1 MKISSQNFV
10 FHHFWGMYMIVTM
23 AMVMA
28 MAVKLS
34 SVQNK
39 TTTQNNWSAQ
49 HCSLFKTYFIELTT
63 NNMFLNACDKP
74 KYDKN
79 LTYSHFYGRV
89 YIIITIRCKEN
100 SFFIFPLG
108 QGGPSSRYWFG
119 PW

>member
-39 TTTQNNWSAQ
+39 TTTQNNW
-49 HCSLFKTYFIELTT
+49 
-63 NNMFLNACDKP
+63 
-74 KYDKN
+74 
-79 LTYSHFYGRV
+79 
-89 YIIITIRCKEN
+89 
-100 SFFIFPLG
+100 
-108 QGGPSSRYWFG
+108 
-119 PW
+119 